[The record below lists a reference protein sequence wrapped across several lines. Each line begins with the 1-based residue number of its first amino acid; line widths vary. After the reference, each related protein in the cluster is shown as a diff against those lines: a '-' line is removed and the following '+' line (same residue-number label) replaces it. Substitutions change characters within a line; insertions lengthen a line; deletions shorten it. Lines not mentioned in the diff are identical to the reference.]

1 MLQAGVARGIVRLVH
16 SVIRFILGC
25 RRRQLIASNAADRI
39 GKQLKATGLDNPSH
53 RREIP
58 AEVE

>member
-16 SVIRFILGC
+16 SVIRFILG